1 MSELLEITGL
11 CKHFGGLRAVNEV
24 SFTVGTGEILGLIG
38 PNGAGKSTLFNLIN
52 GVLRPSAGR
61 VRFSGTDITGWAP
74 YRVVRLGLARTHQI
88 VRPLNDMT
96 VLENCTV
103 GACFGSQALGLGP
116 ARRVA
121 DEVLELVGLADRRH
135 QLAAGLTIAGKKRL
149 EVARA
154 LSARPKLLLF
164 DEVLAGLNPTEVGRM
179 IEVFRAIRAQGIA
192 IVMIEHLMQAIMN
205 LSDRVVVLNFGGKIA
220 EGRPHEVAT
229 DPTVVEA
236 YLGDPNI
243 AARLAEPPGGAE
255 SPGREPP
262 GREPQVQ
269 EQGAAP

>member
-1 MSELLEITGL
+1 
-11 CKHFGGLRAVNEV
+11 
-24 SFTVGTGEILGLIG
+24 
-38 PNGAGKSTLFNLIN
+38 
-52 GVLRPSAGR
+52 
-61 VRFSGTDITGWAP
+61 
-74 YRVVRLGLARTHQI
+74 
-88 VRPLNDMT
+88 
-96 VLENCTV
+96 
-103 GACFGSQALGLGP
+103 
-116 ARRVA
+116 
-121 DEVLELVGLADRRH
+121 
-135 QLAAGLTIAGKKRL
+135 
-149 EVARA
+149 
-154 LSARPKLLLF
+154 
-164 DEVLAGLNPTEVGRM
+164 M

>member
-103 GACFGSQALGLGP
+103 GACFGSQA
-116 ARRVA
+116 
-121 DEVLELVGLADRRH
+121 LADRRH